1 MRTKTSVKIL
11 VPVLA
16 GLAIATPV
24 AFGQRSPEPMAV
36 RPSVK
41 VFEADREQ
49 VRLVRWA
56 TGRFENAG
64 LDLPRVEIHLHR
76 DFSGCAGHVG
86 FARGGRVDVCAA
98 FVNEM
103 ARRVVLHEMGHIWID
118 QNVSQGDRDRF
129 LELRGLRT
137 WNASAADWG
146 DRGYEQGAEIISWA
160 LGRRILTAQ
169 IPDNDPRR
177 LKAGFELLTGVTLP
191 DPPNA

>member
-1 MRTKTSVKIL
+1 MRAIGRFGG
-11 VPVLA
+11 PVLA
-16 GLAIATPV
+16 LTAVIGAWSLAARQVSGLELRPGVVVFAHDPAQRRLAEWAV
-24 AFGQRSPEPMAV
+24 A
-36 RPSVK
+36 
-41 VFEADREQ
+41 
-49 VRLVRWA
+49 
-56 TGRFENAG
+56 RFERAG
-64 LDLPRVEIHLHR
+64 LDPPTVEIHFHGSS
-76 DFSGCAGHVG
+76 SGCGGHFG
-86 FARGGRVDVCAA
+86 YAQIGRVDVCTVL
-98 FVNEM
+98 VNEM
-103 ARRVVLHEMGHIWID
+103 ARRNLLHEMGHIWID
-118 QNVSQGDRDRF
+118 QNVSQADRDRF